1 MGILASA
8 GMAVTLIASRA
19 AASTNRAFFIAFLL
33 VEVGMQR
40 ENAAVGGGCAPKS
53 CRRWVSQKR
62 NSEMSVSY

>member
-40 ENAAVGGGCAPKS
+40 ENAAVGEGLRLNRAAVGFL
-53 CRRWVSQKR
+53 R
-62 NSEMSVSY
+62 NVTARCM